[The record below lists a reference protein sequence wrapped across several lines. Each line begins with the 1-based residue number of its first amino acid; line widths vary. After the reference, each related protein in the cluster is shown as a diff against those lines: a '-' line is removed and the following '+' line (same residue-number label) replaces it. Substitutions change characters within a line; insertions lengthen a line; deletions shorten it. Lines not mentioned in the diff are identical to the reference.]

1 MNKTLLLI
9 SVDQNYKYSRKS
21 LYDEIIKFAIP
32 KLIKKLRE
40 GIVSDEDMVKNLA
53 NVFSLK
59 YLRMLERMKKE
70 VFYGI

>member
-1 MNKTLLLI
+1 MNKTLLRI

-21 LYDEIIKFAIP
+21 LYDEIRKFAIP

-40 GIVSDEDMVKNLA
+40 GIISDEEMVKNLA

-70 VFYGI
+70 VF